1 MKQFIFTVLLTWPI
15 FISVPTHAQGTLYKW
30 TDARGNIHYTNTPTS
45 VDAKAVDDV
54 LPPAANFISPAKPTV
69 AAKVT
74 PQSNPDTKGRPSSE
88 EGEPSSTES
97 PDESSSAPTDQEQ
110 TGEAPSPVPPQPA
123 STEQQPLT
131 PAQQALK
138 DSPAP
143 MD

>member
-1 MKQFIFTVLLTWPI
+1 MKQLILAALLSWPI
-15 FISVPTHAQGTLYKW
+15 LISVPAHAQGTLYKW
-30 TDARGNIHYTNTPTS
+30 TDSRGNIHYTNTPTS
-45 VDAKAVDDV
+45 INAKAVDDV
-54 LPPAANFISPAKPTV
+54 LPPAANFTSPTKPTV
-69 AAKVT
+69 AAKAT
-74 PQSNPDTKGRPSSE
+74 PQPNPDTKGKPSP

-97 PDESSSAPTDQEQ
+97 PDDGSTAPADQEQ
-110 TGEAPSPVPPQPA
+110 TEEAPSPVAPQPA